1 VRARESI
8 TWARRLVEE
17 CGIFAGLSSG
27 AVLAG
32 AVKTAEAME
41 SGTMVVMLPDG
52 GWKYLSTGAWT
63 EDLDV
68 VVERARHLI
77 YF

>member
-1 VRARESI
+1 
-8 TWARRLVEE
+8 
-17 CGIFAGLSSG
+17 LSSG

-32 AVKTAEAME
+32 ALKTAETME
-41 SGTMVVMLPDG
+41 TGTMVVLLPDG
-52 GWKYLSTGAWT
+52 GWKYLYTGAWT

>member
-1 VRARESI
+1 VLNSVLGQI
-8 TWARRLVEE
+8 
-17 CGIFAGLSSG
+17 GIWLALCAAGVG
-27 AVLAG
+27 G
-32 AVKTAEAME
+32 
-41 SGTMVVMLPDG
+41 VVVVVSPDG